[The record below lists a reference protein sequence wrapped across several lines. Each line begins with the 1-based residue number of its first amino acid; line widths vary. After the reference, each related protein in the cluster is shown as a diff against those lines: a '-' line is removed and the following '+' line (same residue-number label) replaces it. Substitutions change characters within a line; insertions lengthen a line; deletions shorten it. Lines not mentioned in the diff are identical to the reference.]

1 MADQAEKLR
10 NMMDRKENDS
20 NPHPKNTR
28 IIAVSSGKG
37 GVGKTSLVVNLA
49 IALSKTGKKVM
60 IMDADL
66 GMANVD
72 IMLGLVPR
80 YTLND
85 VLKGDKTLGE
95 VVITGAEG
103 INIIPGCSGLFEME
117 NISLLQKQNLV
128 KELES
133 CAQEMDYILI
143 DTGAGISSIVLG
155 FIAAADDVLIV
166 ITPEPTSITDG
177 YAIIKIL
184 SKFKLHQKAYLVV
197 NMASNMQEAEDSAQK
212 IETVANKYLDI
223 DIIRLGVINYDN
235 TVKKAIKEMTPFIIK
250 YPRSQVSKDVML
262 IANNV
267 SENNTGFKKSPNNF
281 AHKLISL
288 LK

>member
-10 NMMDRKENDS
+10 NMIDRKEN
-20 NPHPKNTR
+20 NNKPLPKSTR

-85 VLKGDKTLGE
+85 VLEGNKTLGE
-95 VVITGAEG
+95 VVITGVEG
-103 INIIPGCSGLFEME
+103 INIIPGCSGIFQME
-117 NISLLQKQNLV
+117 NISVLQKQNLV
-128 KELES
+128 KEFENF
-133 CAQEMDYILI
+133 AQEMDFILI

-197 NMASNMQEAEDSAQK
+197 NMVSNMQEAHDSAQK

-235 TVKKAIKEMTPFIIK
+235 TVKRAIKEMTPFIIK

-267 SENNTGFKKSPNNF
+267 SENNNGFKKSPNNF